1 MSKTWFI
8 TGASRGLGLEIVR
21 AALKAGD
28 RVVAAARRPEQVTDA
43 LAGTEDRVLPVAL
56 DVTDSASIAPAVQAA
71 VDRFGGIDV
80 LVNNAG
86 YGQLGAFEELSEAAI
101 ERQFQ
106 TNVFGAFN
114 VTRAVLP
121 FMRAQRSG
129 HVITVSSL
137 TGIIGIDGSSI
148 YCAAKFAVAG
158 WSESLSR
165 ELARF
170 GIKATSVHPGMFRT
184 DFLDASSVSHGD
196 LEIDDYREIAQ
207 ARRQSLDASN
217 HNQQGDPEKFGPV
230 VVALAEAAE
239 PPARF
244 AAGTDAMDAFEQRA
258 QELTGSVTEWRELA
272 QSTDF
277 R

>member
-1 MSKTWFI
+1 MPKTWFV
-8 TGASRGLGLEIVR
+8 TGAGRGLGLQVAR
-21 AALKAGD
+21 AALAAGD
-28 RVVAAARRPEQVTDA
+28 RVVAAARRPEQAADA
-43 LAGTEDRVLPVAL
+43 LAGNEDRVLPVAL
-56 DVTDSASIAPAVQAA
+56 DVTGSESVAAAVRAA

-86 YGQLGAFEELSEAAI
+86 YGQLGAFEELSEAAV
-101 ERQFQ
+101 ERQFR

-137 TGIIGIDGSSI
+137 TGVIGIDGSSV

-165 ELARF
+165 ELAGF
-170 GIKATSVHPGMFRT
+170 GIKATCVHPGMFRT

-196 LEIDDYREIAQ
+196 IEIDDYREVAR

-217 HNQQGDPEKFGPV
+217 HHQQGDPERFGPV
-230 VVALAEAAE
+230 VVALAAAAD

-244 AAGTDAMDAFEQRA
+244 AAGTDAIDAFEQRA
-258 QELTGSVTEWRELA
+258 GELTGSVTEWRALSE
-272 QSTDF
+272 STDF

>member
-1 MSKTWFI
+1 MKTWFI
-8 TGASRGLGLEIVR
+8 TGASRGLGLEIAR
-21 AALKAGD
+21 AALAGGD
-28 RVVAAARRPEQVTDA
+28 QVVATGRNATNIVEA
-43 LAGTEDRVLPVAL
+43 LGGDENRILAVAL
-56 DVTDSASIAPAVQAA
+56 DVTDTASIEAA
-71 VDRFGGIDV
+71 VDAAVERFGRIDV

-86 YGQLGAFEELSEAAI
+86 YGQLGAFEELSEGAI

-106 TNVFGAFN
+106 TNVFGVFN
-114 VTRAVLP
+114 MTRAVLP
-121 FMRAQRSG
+121 TMRAQRSG
-129 HVITVSSL
+129 HVITISSL
-137 TGIIGIDGSSI
+137 TGIIGIDGCSI

-196 LEIDDYREIAQ
+196 IEIDDYREVAE
-207 ARRQSLDASN
+207 ARRESLEASN
-217 HNQQGDPEKFGPV
+217 HNQQGDPKTFGPV
-230 VVALAEAAE
+230 IVALANAAE

-244 AAGTDAMDAFEQRA
+244 AAGSDAIGAFEQRA
-258 QELTGSVTEWRELA
+258 GELTSSVAEWRELSE
-272 QSTDF
+272 STDF